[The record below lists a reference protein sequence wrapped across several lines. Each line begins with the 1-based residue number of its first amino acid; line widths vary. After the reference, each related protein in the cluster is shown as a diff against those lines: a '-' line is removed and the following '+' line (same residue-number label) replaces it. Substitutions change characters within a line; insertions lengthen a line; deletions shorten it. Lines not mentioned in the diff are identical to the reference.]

1 MAILAG
7 DIGGTKT
14 LLELS
19 DQIGG
24 DTRTIARRAY
34 ASQTYDTF
42 TDLLSEFLADFCH
55 SREFVIESACFGVAG
70 PVQRQGSRSFSRIT
84 NLPWEI
90 DSDLISNQFDI
101 KKVLVINDFVAIGHG
116 IEVLD
121 QADLLPLQNGR
132 PVPNS
137 NRIVIGAGTGLGVA
151 QLVWCGDRYHVFGTE
166 GGHVD
171 FAPVNNLQ
179 IELARYLMGRNG
191 RVSCEE
197 LLSGPGLVNIYRF
210 LHQFRSGDP
219 SQLDQ
224 ILKQPDAAAAIG
236 SAAREGTDLL
246 AREALQLFVEIYGA
260 VSGNFALNGMATAG
274 VFIAGGIAPK
284 ISTLLAQGAFIE
296 AFNAKGKMAHLNQ
309 QMPVAI
315 VMNPEVG
322 LLGARKVASNMD
334 NYF

>member
-14 LLELS
+14 VLELS
-19 DQIGG
+19 EQISG
-24 DTRTIARRAY
+24 DNRIIGHRVY
-34 ASQTYDTF
+34 ASQTYENF
-42 TDLLSEFLADFCH
+42 IDLLSEFLTDFFH
-55 SREFVIESACFGVAG
+55 SREIAIEAACFGVAG
-70 PVQRQGSRSFSRIT
+70 PVQRQGSRSFSSIT

-101 KKVLVINDFVAIGHG
+101 EKIRIINDFVAVGHG

-121 QADLLPLQNGR
+121 QGDLLPLQTGR
-132 PVPNS
+132 PVPDT
-137 NRIVIGAGTGLGVA
+137 NRVVIGAGTGLGVA

-166 GGHVD
+166 GGHID
-171 FAPVNNLQ
+171 FAPVNDLQ
-179 IELARYLMGRNG
+179 VELACYLMGRNG

-197 LLSGPGLVNIYRF
+197 VLSGPGLVNIYRF
-210 LHQFRSGDP
+210 LHQLRSGNQA
-219 SQLDQ
+219 QLDH

-236 SAAREGTDLL
+236 SAAGKGADPL

-260 VSGNFALNGMATAG
+260 VSGNFALSGMATAG
-274 VFIAGGIAPK
+274 VFVAGGIAPK
-284 ISTLLAQGAFIE
+284 ISTLMAQGTFIE

-322 LLGARKVASNMD
+322 LLGAAKVASNID
-334 NYF
+334 KY